1 MNTTWYGRYEA
12 LNLCSALSTTM
23 LQPQAQRPCEVLALP
38 AALPISTGLPEGRA
52 RLGARDTPSTHGR
65 YYPPRSLYL
74 SPSARRAT
82 VRLALPCATRAPHQ
96 HWLTEPSRQAGSA
109 GQTLGSRNALHLTS
123 PIGVRSLGA
132 PRASFLPF
140 PARAPPLHSLTEPS
154 RPAGSAGEIPRLP
167 LDSLYYTT

>member
-96 HWLTEPSRQAGSA
+96 HWLTEPSR
-109 GQTLGSRNALHLTS
+109 
-123 PIGVRSLGA
+123 
-132 PRASFLPF
+132 
-140 PARAPPLHSLTEPS
+140 
-154 RPAGSAGEIPRLP
+154 PAGSAGHTSAYGRWYPLALCTAPRPPSAPPCVSRSMCLARSSP
-167 LDSLYYTT
+167 SLADRTLAPGWEPGRDASTPAR